1 MAIEYVYL
9 YIHRQ
14 LRSSVFPLPLG
25 MPSRRYILGIYF
37 INPFAQLYATN
48 NAETSYRNHRSTGV
62 FIFQAVVKVKGDFS
76 MNS

>member
-1 MAIEYVYL
+1 MCIYL
-9 YIHRQ
+9 CIHRQ

-25 MPSRRYILGIYF
+25 MPSRRYISGIYF
-37 INPFAQLYATN
+37 INPYALLYA

-62 FIFQAVVKVKGDFS
+62 FICQAVVKVKGDFS